1 MRIIKCGVQVQ
12 KRVRYSHMNKDLIQ
26 MITLILRDYYKIDYT
41 KRNDIHK
48 NTNIIF
54 LYTNLCVN
62 IYNIISPNSQ
72 NSSEHT
78 AKLNFVE
85 YKG

>member
-1 MRIIKCGVQVQ
+1 MIFIK
-12 KRVRYSHMNKDLIQ
+12 IQ
-26 MITLILRDYYKIDYT
+26 ISFL
-41 KRNDIHK
+41 
-48 NTNIIF
+48 

-72 NSSEHT
+72 NSLEHT